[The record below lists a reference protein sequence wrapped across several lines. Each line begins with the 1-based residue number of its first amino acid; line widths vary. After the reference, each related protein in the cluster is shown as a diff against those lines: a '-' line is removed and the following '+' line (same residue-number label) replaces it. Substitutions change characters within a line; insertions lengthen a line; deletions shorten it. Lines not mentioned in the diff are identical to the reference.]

1 MFSLAS
7 TPYTVEQAI
16 MTTSVNPHERV
27 ASFFKEHPKIR
38 HVRYVIH
45 DYHNVPRCLLT
56 TSSRALTIAQNPT
69 KTSAVNSATSI
80 NYCAFNTG
88 QFDHLLVV
96 ELADGDHW
104 VPVWQTLKCTT
115 RDDQAMVLCT
125 IKEMKE
131 PEAYW
136 FDRDPRTVLQR
147 LVNKATDEFGLEFSV
162 GYEVEFQLL
171 KSMNELEAIEA
182 PAESYGSCS
191 VRDANFDVLLET
203 VERLEDLGIK
213 VWKYHAEAGKG
224 EYELSL
230 SPNDPMTATDN
241 LIFALETIK
250 SVAKQHGRHATIHPK
265 PFETASGLGQHM
277 HVSVNKGELS
287 DSFLAGIVAHI
298 RSICAVLMGAYDSY
312 GIRFKGVLLGWSMG
326 KTAPIRRI
334 GESRFEIRIPDGLG
348 NPYLQLASLLG
359 IGLDG
364 VRKQTKLEMKGV
376 PAVALTDEVAKECGI
391 MDRVPASQKEAIEA
405 MEKNKEVMV
414 EVLGEKCFDSYV
426 QHRKSDIKHASGM
439 TQTARNKR
447 IVMNI

>member
-1 MFSLAS
+1 
-7 TPYTVEQAI
+7 
-16 MTTSVNPHERV
+16 MTTSPNAHERV
-27 ASFFKEHPKIR
+27 ASFLKEHPKIR

-45 DYHNVPRCLLT
+45 DYHNVPRCMLT

-69 KTSAVNSATSI
+69 QTGAVTSATSI

-88 QFDHLLVV
+88 HYDFSLMVA
-96 ELADGDHW
+96 LADGDHW
-104 VPVWQTLKCTT
+104 VPVWETLKCTT

-131 PEAYW
+131 PEANW
-136 FDRDPRTVLQR
+136 FDRDPRSVLQR
-147 LVNKATDEFGLEFSV
+147 LVNKAKDEFGLEFSV
-162 GYEVEFQLL
+162 GYEIEFQLL
-171 KSMNELEAIEA
+171 KSMNELEAIEV
-182 PAESYGSCS
+182 PAEPYGSCS
-191 VRDANFDVLLET
+191 VRDPSFDVLLET
-203 VERLEDLGIK
+203 VETLEDSGIQ
-213 VWKYHAEAGKG
+213 VWKYHAEVGRG
-224 EYELSL
+224 VYELSF

-250 SVAKQHGRHATIHPK
+250 SVAKQHGSHATIHPK
-265 PFETASGLGQHM
+265 PFETAGGLGQHM
-277 HVSVNKGELS
+277 HISVNKGELS
-287 DSFLAGIVAHI
+287 DSFLAGIVGHI

-312 GIRFKGVLLGWSMG
+312 GIRDHVFGGGLLGWSMG

-348 NPYLQLASLLG
+348 NPYLQIASLLG
-359 IGLDG
+359 IGMDG

-391 MDRVPASQKEAIEA
+391 TDRVPASQKEAIEA

-414 EVLGEKCFDSYV
+414 EVLGEKCFETYV
-426 QHRKSDIKHASGM
+426 QHRKSDTKHASKM
-439 TQTARNKR
+439 PKTARNKQ